1 MRQTEHR
8 QALAQKVDGAR
19 AAHRQQFKLR
29 HHVIAAM
36 PIPAREQR
44 KLYKALSYQRKA
56 AERKLRATIRHWRTM
71 SVGTH
76 PGSWKQ
82 FLAAQAARGDRR
94 AIRRL
99 AHRSRGPAIL
109 TDSRH
114 VRTLSAVGSRT
125 SRGSIVHN
133 LANGIRLRESGRSIE
148 LLGDPSNEALE
159 QLVKT
164 AGERFCLRR
173 VTLLGRKDV
182 QRRLARIAADRG
194 LEITQERE
202 R

>member
-1 MRQTEHR
+1 
-8 QALAQKVDGAR
+8 
-19 AAHRQQFKLR
+19 
-29 HHVIAAM
+29 
-36 PIPAREQR
+36 
-44 KLYKALSYQRKA
+44 
-56 AERKLRATIRHWRTM
+56 M

-99 AHRSRGPAIL
+99 TDRPRAAAIVS
-109 TDSRH
+109 DGRH
-114 VRTLSAVGSRT
+114 VRALSSRSSRT

-133 LANGIRLRESGRSIE
+133 LGNGIRLRESACSIE
-148 LLGDPSNEALE
+148 LLGDASDEALE

-164 AGERFCLRR
+164 ARERFGSTR
-173 VTLLGRKDV
+173 VNLLGRKDV
-182 QRRLARIAADRG
+182 GRRLARIAVDRG
-194 LEITQERE
+194 LEIAQERE